1 VSEAEERYLHV
12 IGRLEAAGE
21 RATVTAVAR
30 GLSVSKA
37 SVSEMLNRL
46 EGEGLLVRGPAGE
59 ATFTASGREAASALA
74 ERRDVVERFLR
85 DVLGVG
91 PDDLAAETER
101 MVRVVSPRLEERMR
115 ARLSALAR
123 P

>member
-46 EGEGLLVRGPAGE
+46 EGEGLLVRGSAGE
-59 ATFTASGREAASALA
+59 ATFTARGREAASALA
-74 ERRDVVERFLR
+74 ERRDVVERFL
-85 DVLGVG
+85 

>member
-59 ATFTASGREAASALA
+59 ATFTARGREAASALA

-91 PDDLAAETER
+91 PGDLAAETER

>member
-1 VSEAEERYLHV
+1 MSEAEERYLHV
-12 IGRLEAAGE
+12 IARLAEAGE

-30 GLSVSKA
+30 GLQVSKA

-46 EGEGLLVRGPAGE
+46 EDDGLVVRGSAGE
-59 ATFTASGREAASALA
+59 ATLTPGGQQAASALA
-74 ERRDVVERFLR
+74 ERHDVVERFLR
-85 DVLGVG
+85 DVLAVA
-91 PDDLAAETER
+91 PEHLEAETER

>member
-1 VSEAEERYLHV
+1 MSEAEERYLHV